1 PVAFPPS
8 SADSTIRAVFD
19 YTYQS
24 EEGKSGLLRQL
35 SRDGS
40 VASGADEFV
49 LVASARAQ
57 RMAQLCQAEPL
68 WSYSDLAESL
78 DTFGRIIGGFLSLR
92 EPSFLQA
99 FRSHEFLYYFMLL
112 IHSFV
117 HSLDP
122 SATSVFLMVAREAVV
137 NLQEWVDIPGVAETT
152 TKAVRQ
158 LIKGGLLS
166 VYLSFLIQKQ
176 SMLGT
181 FERACGDL
189 GQWIVNY
196 SFYPSVHIAIMDGL
210 SPSRIDQKQLLEL
223 FKRNEGHWTRQQW
236 VALSCPL
243 YSLGRQGL
251 KYSKGNA
258 FGICDNIFHVDR
270 SLDLSTSGTH
280 PQEDG
285 KAHMSRE
292 CSGCH
297 MSIYC
302 SKECQLED
310 WKRSRHQDD
319 CVHLAK
325 FYTQQ
330 LENHSLLHSSTRMF
344 QLAVL
349 QESYRRCMKD
359 GVPESLKQKSD
370 VGDSG
375 PLSELIICFNFIDSP
390 AIRPESTPT
399 LKRTSELSKLVI
411 SDSAAQG
418 LSKRRLEGLLKSST
432 EGGNVQLVEGRFKL
446 RELTRYV
453 LARLRIF
460 VGDDGTENPELAT
473 VLGGTS
479 WDLVEQLSEPGAV

>member
-1 PVAFPPS
+1 
-8 SADSTIRAVFD
+8 
-19 YTYQS
+19 
-24 EEGKSGLLRQL
+24 
-35 SRDGS
+35 
-40 VASGADEFV
+40 
-49 LVASARAQ
+49 
-57 RMAQLCQAEPL
+57 MAQLCQSEPL
-68 WSYSDLAESL
+68 WSYSDFAESL
-78 DTFGRIIGGFLSLR
+78 DTLGGII
-92 EPSFLQA
+92 EA
-99 FRSHEFLYYFMLL
+99 FRSHEFLYHFMLL

-117 HSLDP
+117 RSLDP
-122 SATSVFLMVAREAVV
+122 GTISVFLMVAREAVM

-223 FKRNEGHWTRQQW
+223 FKRNDGHWTRQQW

-258 FGICDNIFHVDR
+258 FGICDNIFVR
-270 SLDLSTSGTH
+270 LSIFLH

-479 WDLVEQLSEPGAV
+479 WDLVEQLSEPGAHRRKARERMYAAL